1 MIAWLTTIFTWIHE
15 TTLAENIR
23 DSVWLFPLIESTHVV
38 AIVFV
43 IGSISRVDL
52 RLMGLINRD
61 QPMTDVHEEMLPYTW
76 TGFAIATIFGLLMW
90 VSKPL
95 VYLGMPFF
103 DVKLGLMLLAFL
115 NMLYF
120 EYLPLKTVSE
130 CNRNPFPPIAA
141 RLSGAMSLALWVSV
155 VICGRFMGF
164 V

>member
-1 MIAWLTTIFTWIHE
+1 MIEWLTTILTAIHE
-15 TTLAENIR
+15 SDLAENIR
-23 DSVWLFPLIESTHVV
+23 DSVWLFPLIECIHVV

-61 QPMTDVHEEMLPYTW
+61 RPVVDVHEEMLPYTW
-76 TGFAIATIFGLLMW
+76 TGFGIATIFGLLMW
-90 VSKPL
+90 SSKPL
-95 VYLGMPFF
+95 VYLAMPFF
-103 DVKLGLMLLAFL
+103 DVKLGLIGLAFL

-120 EYLPLKTVSE
+120 EYLPFKHVSE
-130 CNRNPFPPIAA
+130 WNRNPFPPMAA
-141 RLSGAMSLALWVSV
+141 RMSGAMSLALWVSV